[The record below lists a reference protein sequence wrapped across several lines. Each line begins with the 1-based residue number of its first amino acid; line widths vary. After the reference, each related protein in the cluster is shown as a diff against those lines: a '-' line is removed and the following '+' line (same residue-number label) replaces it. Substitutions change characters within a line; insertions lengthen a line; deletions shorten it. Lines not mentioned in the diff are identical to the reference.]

1 MAIQGTWRIT
11 EMDLWDLGD
20 IDLVGPA
27 FIEFGAARDGRFR
40 FIVVEGQLDCR
51 HSARDG
57 RPFVEFSW
65 DGWDEEDQVSGRG
78 WAALQED
85 GSLRGHIFFHFG
97 DDSGF
102 RAVRAARKIEAIDQ
116 STRADLLSLPPHRRW
131 TRCEA
136 PAMQPAPSI

>member
-1 MAIQGTWRIT
+1 MRDRVAIQGTWRIT
-11 EMDLWDLGD
+11 EMDLWDLDD

-27 FIEFGAARDGRFR
+27 FIEFRKARDGHFR

-51 HSARDG
+51 HGARDG

-65 DGWDEEDQVSGRG
+65 DGWDEGDQVSGRG

-85 GSLRGHIFFHFG
+85 GSLRGHIFLHLG

-102 RAVRAARKIEAIDQ
+102 RAVRAARKIEAIDGVNR
-116 STRADLLSLPPHRRW
+116 S
-131 TRCEA
+131 
-136 PAMQPAPSI
+136 